1 VKDTHFNKAAN
12 VDGDCR
18 CEP

>member
-1 VKDTHFNKAAN
+1 VGCNRP
-12 VDGDCR
+12 GDCR